1 MLSYDILCILCIN
14 WYFTFGVTHAIHFLL
29 LSIYNFISSI
39 SDHFVFLPPQSL
51 LFLPLPPSLSP
62 IVSFFATITAST
74 IVSSLFSLPPS
85 QMPFILFFTTRGGH
99 EASTCRFL
107 VTCYLTCL
115 VRVIFFTTW
124 YLTCLKQVLVL
135 SSTWK
140 KIDTCK

>member
-115 VRVIFFTTW
+115 VRVNFFYNLILDFLETSTCFIK
-124 YLTCLKQVLVL
+124 YLE
-135 SSTWK
+135 